1 LFINGISGV
10 LTPPGNLTSAFAA
23 TNASE
28 AQCLWASAYVLS
40 ANGTNETI
48 VEAIQEARGITLFI
62 PNNASFTSDVN
73 QTISGLLDNQTAL
86 AILLQNHV
94 GWISLSFFSL
104 RLSVFFLQYINGTT
118 LYSTQFANDSN
129 VTTAAGEPIQFLS
142 NSTGLFLEGANG
154 TSAQVVRPDVLLDN
168 GVAHIIDRVL
178 IVEDSDPS
186 AASSAYV
193 TFSRYRRSSVLTPL
207 QICVCHLRSRDKH
220 Y

>member
-1 LFINGISGV
+1 M
-10 LTPPGNLTSAFAA
+10 TPPGNLTSALAA

-28 AQCLWASAYVLS
+28 AQCLWTTGHVLS

-48 VEAIQEARGITLFI
+48 IEAIQEARGITLFI
-62 PNNASFTSDVN
+62 PNNASFTTDVN
-73 QTISGLLDNQTAL
+73 QTISSLLNNQTAL
-86 AILLQNHV
+86 GILLQNHV
-94 GWISLSFFSL
+94 GWISFSFLWF
-104 RLSVFFLQYINGTT
+104 RFNIFFVQYINGTT
-118 LYSTQFANDSN
+118 LYSTQFANQSN

-168 GVAHIIDRVL
+168 GVVHIIDRFL
-178 IVEDSDPS
+178 IVEDSNPS

-193 TFSRYRRSSVLTPL
+193 SFYCYNRSRVLTPL
-207 QICVCHLRSRDKH
+207 QICICHFRSRDKH

>member
-1 LFINGISGV
+1 MFINGISGV
-10 LTPPGNLTSAFAA
+10 LTPPGNLTSALAA

-28 AQCLWASAYVLS
+28 AQCLWESAHVLS

-48 VEAIQEARGITLFI
+48 AEAIQEARGITLFI

-94 GWISLSFFSL
+94 GSISLSFFSL
-104 RLSVFFLQYINGTT
+104 RLSFFFLQYINGTT

-178 IVEDSDPS
+178 IVEDSDPA

-193 TFSRYRRSSVLTPL
+193 SLSLP
-207 QICVCHLRSRDKH
+207 
-220 Y
+220 